1 MTKHAQ
7 AEEVDVRRDPHP
19 DFFINAYNLFDNE
32 PFHTRNIYAVNNRST
47 ELHAWPRDHRPVSL
61 LETR

>member
-47 ELHAWPRDHRPVSL
+47 ELHA
-61 LETR
+61 